1 MGLSEN
7 IEEYLEILYLFE
19 EQDKPIAKI
28 NEMSEGLDISP
39 PSAVEM
45 LKRMEIMGLVNY
57 ESRKGVSLT
66 KKGRTKARQIIRNHR
81 LAERLLTDILNT
93 RVDEEA
99 ICGLEHHI
107 SKEIANAVCT
117 ALNHARKCP
126 HGKDVP
132 KGKCCP
138 I

>member
-7 IEEYLEILYLFE
+7 VEEYLEILYLFE
-19 EQDKPIAKI
+19 EQEKPVAKI
-28 NEMSEGLDISP
+28 NEISEGLNIAP

-45 LKRMEIMGLVNY
+45 LKKMEGMELVNY
-57 ESRKGVSLT
+57 VARKGVSLT

-93 RVDEEA
+93 EVDEEA

-107 SKEIANAVCT
+107 SKKIANAVCT
-117 ALNHARKCP
+117 TLNHPRKCP
-126 HGKDVP
+126 HGNPVP

-138 I
+138 

>member
-19 EQDKPIAKI
+19 EQEKPVAKI
-28 NEMSEGLDISP
+28 NEISEGLNIAP

-45 LKRMEIMGLVNY
+45 LKRMEGMGLVNY
-57 ESRKGVSLT
+57 EARKGVSLT
-66 KKGRTKARQIIRNHR
+66 KEGRMKARQIIRNHR

-93 RVDEEA
+93 EIDEEA

-107 SKEIANAVCT
+107 SKKIANAVCT
-117 ALNHARKCP
+117 TLNHPRKCP
-126 HGKDVP
+126 HGNPVP

-138 I
+138 

>member
-7 IEEYLEILYLFE
+7 VEEYLEILYLFE
-19 EQDKPIAKI
+19 ERGKPVAKI
-28 NEMSEGLDISP
+28 NEISEGLNIAP

-45 LKRMEIMGLVNY
+45 LKKMEGMELVNY

-66 KKGRTKARQIIRNHR
+66 KKGRIKARQIIRNHR
-81 LAERLLTDILNT
+81 LAERLLIDILNT
-93 RVDEEA
+93 EVDEEA

-107 SKEIANAVCT
+107 SKKIANAVCT
-117 ALNHARKCP
+117 TLNHPRKCP
-126 HGKDVP
+126 HGNTIP

-138 I
+138 